1 MGPSLISS
9 KASGSETKG
18 PPLPIFIC
26 LSDEGFH
33 LIASGDKGR
42 EFHLWFCGGKEGRV
56 GLEICLE
63 KGLIVEVSDCCEVC
77 GGRGRLEFGVPR
89 KGYGVGFWKAIK
101 KGGSQLKGVVGS
113 RYVGARWRDGSL
125 ESLFL
130 EIVP

>member
-1 MGPSLISS
+1 M
-9 KASGSETKG
+9 
-18 PPLPIFIC
+18 
-26 LSDEGFH
+26 
-33 LIASGDKGR
+33 R
-42 EFHLWFCGGKEGRV
+42 LWGGGVLEQV

-101 KGGSQLKGVVGS
+101 KSQLKGVVGS